1 MGGWGAMPHAPTLAG
16 FGFVMGPSQ
25 VYALGSFRGAFAF
38 NHAAITEACVAKFW
52 GVSVVLAGENK
63 SSARHRKSSPLH
75 RLAGG
80 AR

>member
-1 MGGWGAMPHAPTLAG
+1 MHEGLGGYASRTNMAG

-52 GVSVVLAGENK
+52 GG
-63 SSARHRKSSPLH
+63 
-75 RLAGG
+75 
-80 AR
+80 